1 MRLLLA
7 VNGEGGGGKKGK
19 KKGERRRGGSQ
30 GLGKSATNG
39 INQIRTLR
47 CAKTSKTAAFNRR
60 GVRRASIQPKR
71 EYKSVTNVLQYS
83 QTARE
88 LFFLPSF
95 FFFSNSREKSGGK
108 IIGAPTYLNNLNAL
122 QFLTSF
128 VLFFFFTYRYS
139 RYLIPSRQMYYFVES
154 LATLLLK
161 KMFVEG
167 WNHDWFRETN
177 RYNLRLVFF
186 FYNKK
191 REKWKKEGKR
201 SCEKLCRVCVER
213 FINYIRY

>member
-1 MRLLLA
+1 MNNCGNRENNFHQFFFVRSEHYIRA
-7 VNGEGGGGKKGK
+7 ITSRGKWGEEGGKKEK

-95 FFFSNSREKSGGK
+95 FFFPIREKSL
-108 IIGAPTYLNNLNAL
+108 GAKLSGHR
-122 QFLTSF
+122 LT
-128 VLFFFFTYRYS
+128 
-139 RYLIPSRQMYYFVES
+139 
-154 LATLLLK
+154 
-161 KMFVEG
+161 
-167 WNHDWFRETN
+167 
-177 RYNLRLVFF
+177 
-186 FYNKK
+186 
-191 REKWKKEGKR
+191 
-201 SCEKLCRVCVER
+201 
-213 FINYIRY
+213 

>member
-1 MRLLLA
+1 M
-7 VNGEGGGGKKGK
+7 GGGGGKKGK
-19 KKGERRRGGSQ
+19 KKGRATQGGGSQ

-95 FFFSNSREKSGGK
+95 FFFPIREKSL
-108 IIGAPTYLNNLNAL
+108 GAKLSGHR
-122 QFLTSF
+122 LT
-128 VLFFFFTYRYS
+128 
-139 RYLIPSRQMYYFVES
+139 
-154 LATLLLK
+154 
-161 KMFVEG
+161 
-167 WNHDWFRETN
+167 
-177 RYNLRLVFF
+177 
-186 FYNKK
+186 
-191 REKWKKEGKR
+191 
-201 SCEKLCRVCVER
+201 
-213 FINYIRY
+213 

>member
-108 IIGAPTYLNNLNAL
+108 IIGAPTYLNAL

>member
-1 MRLLLA
+1 MNNCGNREKQFSSIFFLYEGRNIISVRLLLA
-7 VNGEGGGGKKGK
+7 VNGGRRGEKRK

-88 LFFLPSF
+88 LFFFPSF
-95 FFFSNSREKSGGK
+95 FFFPIREKSL
-108 IIGAPTYLNNLNAL
+108 GAKLSGHR
-122 QFLTSF
+122 LT
-128 VLFFFFTYRYS
+128 
-139 RYLIPSRQMYYFVES
+139 
-154 LATLLLK
+154 
-161 KMFVEG
+161 
-167 WNHDWFRETN
+167 
-177 RYNLRLVFF
+177 
-186 FYNKK
+186 
-191 REKWKKEGKR
+191 
-201 SCEKLCRVCVER
+201 
-213 FINYIRY
+213 

>member
-1 MRLLLA
+1 M
-7 VNGEGGGGKKGK
+7 GGGGGKKGK
-19 KKGERRRGGSQ
+19 KKGRATQGGGSQ

-108 IIGAPTYLNNLNAL
+108 IIGASTYLNNLNAL

-128 VLFFFFTYRYS
+128 VLFFFFYVQ
-139 RYLIPSRQMYYFVES
+139 I
-154 LATLLLK
+154 
-161 KMFVEG
+161 
-167 WNHDWFRETN
+167 
-177 RYNLRLVFF
+177 
-186 FYNKK
+186 
-191 REKWKKEGKR
+191 
-201 SCEKLCRVCVER
+201 
-213 FINYIRY
+213 

>member
-7 VNGEGGGGKKGK
+7 VNGGKEGGKKEK

-154 LATLLLK
+154 LATLLLEK
-161 KMFVEG
+161 NARGRMES
-167 WNHDWFRETN
+167 
-177 RYNLRLVFF
+177 RLVSWNEPLQFTISLFF
-186 FYNKK
+186 
-191 REKWKKEGKR
+191 
-201 SCEKLCRVCVER
+201 L
-213 FINYIRY
+213 

>member
-1 MRLLLA
+1 MGIAKNSFHQFFFVKSEHYIPAITSR
-7 VNGEGGGGKKGK
+7 GKWGKGGGKKGK
-19 KKGERRRGGSQ
+19 KKGERRRGGGSQ

-108 IIGAPTYLNNLNAL
+108 IIGAPTYLNAL

-128 VLFFFFTYRYS
+128 VLFFFF
-139 RYLIPSRQMYYFVES
+139 
-154 LATLLLK
+154 K
-161 KMFVEG
+161 
-167 WNHDWFRETN
+167 
-177 RYNLRLVFF
+177 
-186 FYNKK
+186 
-191 REKWKKEGKR
+191 
-201 SCEKLCRVCVER
+201 
-213 FINYIRY
+213 